1 MKSLEYYLGFVV
13 GIAISAIILLML
25 RKKFKRKFGH
35 AEYDE
40 RQKSVRG
47 ECYKIAF
54 WVLVGYLAVNGLFS
68 NFTGIVWG
76 DPFMMT
82 MSGVYLAIG
91 VFIVLCI
98 RKDAYFTMNEQPRF
112 YKRLF
117 LVLVPIVA
125 GTGVVS
131 ILTGEGA
138 LVENGQLTSE
148 VISFEV
154 AALLLAILITLHTR
168 KEPQEDMED
177 ADE

>member
-82 MSGVYLAIG
+82 MSGVFLAIG

-117 LVLVPIVA
+117 LVMIPIVGGSA
-125 GTGVVS
+125 VAAMWEEGVS
-131 ILTGEGA
+131 
-138 LVENGQLTSE
+138 LVENGRLCTE
-148 VISFEV
+148 IVNFEV
-154 AALLLAILITLHTR
+154 ALMLLAILITLYTR
-168 KEPQEDMED
+168 KEPQEEMED